1 MMWGLIEGHVDPGE
15 LLAQTPNDTSHDHF
29 AKNNGFIYVQHC
41 FDYIRQGI
49 QCAGDM
55 TLEAPT
61 NLDGKPLYNGWGT
74 AQTILVEV
82 AISMMHAAQF
92 RPRGA

>member
-1 MMWGLIEGHVDPGE
+1 MMWDLVEGRVDAAE

-29 AKNNGFIYVQHC
+29 AKGNGFIHVQHC

-55 TLEAPT
+55 TLEVPT
-61 NLDGKPLYNGWGT
+61 SLDGKPLYNGWGT
-74 AQTILVEV
+74 THQCKSWDMAWDYL
-82 AISMMHAAQF
+82 ARHS
-92 RPRGA
+92 